1 MMVRGLQDADVRA
14 LRRRRWQRDL
24 AGYAAHEDEAAVTG
38 GITASSSTTRTAGEA
53 IFIGVSTGVL
63 VWAITNFLN
72 KVFGGG
78 K

>member
-1 MMVRGLQDADVRA
+1 MIVHHYQDADVRT

-24 AGYAAHEDEAAVTG
+24 EGYDDERGSVTG
-38 GITASSSTTRTAGEA
+38 AVVAASSTRTPGEA
-53 IFIGVSTGVL
+53 IFVGVTTGVL

-72 KVFGGG
+72 KMFGGG